1 MANNTLKYKKINNI
15 LRSEKINLWNKA
27 NFTLLYILLFAILI
41 FIASVIMMIKKKDKE
56 KIYD

>member
-41 FIASVIMMIKKKDKE
+41 FIASVIIMIKKKDKE